1 MEATIKPENS
11 YKSSGASD
19 FCVEIED
26 DESKLLNS
34 NSNSNYNPNVSK
46 VKDQNSR
53 LMEVYKKTQT
63 NRKEY
68 VRYINYFVTYY
79 LF

>member
-1 MEATIKPENS
+1 MEATITPENS

-19 FCVEIED
+19 FCVEVED

-34 NSNSNYNPNVSK
+34 NNYNPNVSK

-63 NRKEY
+63 NRKKHD
-68 VRYINYFVTYY
+68 T
-79 LF
+79 

>member
-1 MEATIKPENS
+1 MEATITSENS
-11 YKSSGASD
+11 YKSSDASD

-26 DESKLLNS
+26 DESKLL
-34 NSNSNYNPNVSK
+34 NSNYNPNVSK

-63 NRKEY
+63 NRKKHETC
-68 VRYINYFVTYY
+68 IIF
-79 LF
+79 